1 MCLQVSVSV
10 PGSLGVPAH
19 IHHIT
24 HGPVPITTTTT
35 QQLDVVARSTP
46 PIQQVSITTV
56 PQLSVAAP
64 IQQIPAV
71 AIPVKE
77 GKIVDFQSYLTIC
90 LPFFPLLSCI
100 YSKSYWEFS
109 HIELW
114 FNFNRSSYIQFE
126 FSTEGIIFQSSTRFC
141 RAWICKQFITG
152 CSRCSQCSF
161 WCSKCFAAS

>member
-1 MCLQVSVSV
+1 VFFQVSVSV

-56 PQLSVAAP
+56 PQLTVAAP

-77 GKIVDFQSYLTIC
+77 GIPLIFILVKQMLNSL
-90 LPFFPLLSCI
+90 FP
-100 YSKSYWEFS
+100 
-109 HIELW
+109 
-114 FNFNRSSYIQFE
+114 N
-126 FSTEGIIFQSSTRFC
+126 
-141 RAWICKQFITG
+141 
-152 CSRCSQCSF
+152 
-161 WCSKCFAAS
+161 